1 MDATTRVRSM
11 KPKMP
16 NPFTPT
22 FGIIPPCMAGREDL
36 IEELS
41 EAFANGLG
49 DPNLSTIIS
58 GARGT
63 GKTTLLSFM
72 ATEAESQGWITART
86 TASDGMLEDIIDQ
99 ALVAARDF
107 LDSLDGKKLTGVSIG
122 QLISFAWDNESPR
135 AGNWRMQMN
144 ALLDRLAE
152 HDVGLLIT
160 VDEVRASIPEMKKL
174 AQVYQH
180 FVSEGRKVALL
191 MAGLPHAVSAL
202 LSDEDVSFLRR
213 SRKHVLGR
221 IPDGEIRDALLF
233 TIEQESRTID
243 AAALDEAVSVIDGFP
258 YMMQLVGYRMWAE
271 NPRVER
277 IALGD
282 ARHGIELAKREM
294 AEGILEY
301 TYRELSDG
309 DKRFLT
315 AMLPD
320 KKDSAIA
327 DIARR
332 MGVKSNYA
340 SQYKRRLLAQGIIG
354 EYNKGY
360 VRFDM
365 PVFRDYLEWRMAEDE
380 G

>member
-1 MDATTRVRSM
+1 MNTMEHTKEV

-63 GKTTLLSFM
+63 GKTTLLSLM
-72 ATEAESQGWITART
+72 ATEAESQGWIAARV
-86 TASDGMLEDIIDQ
+86 TASDGMLEDVLDQ
-99 ALVAARDF
+99 ALVAASGF

-122 QLISFAWDNESPR
+122 QFVSFAWDNESPR
-135 AGNWRMQMN
+135 AGNWRTQMN
-144 ALLDRLAE
+144 VLLDQLAE
-152 HDVGLLIT
+152 HDIGLLIT

-180 FVSEGRKVALL
+180 FISEGRKVALL
-191 MAGLPHAVSAL
+191 MAGLPHAVSML
-202 LSDEDVSFLRR
+202 LNDEDVSFLRR

-243 AAALDEAVSVIDGFP
+243 TLALDEAVSVIDGFP

-271 NPRVER
+271 SPRIER
-277 IALGD
+277 ITLED

-294 AEGILEY
+294 VEGILEY

-309 DKRFLT
+309 DRRFLM

-327 DIARR
+327 DIACR

-340 SQYKRRLLAQGIIG
+340 SQYKRRLIAQGIVG
-354 EYNKGY
+354 EYGRGY

-365 PVFRDYLEWRMAEDE
+365 PVFRDYLEQRMAEDDE
-380 G
+380 